1 VKVSPSNQTLIL
13 AGDREAPRT
22 TQGAHGAAGSVYSSA
37 ARTSVTRV
45 TVYSARLDEIV
56 TGNQNAAQYD
66 VTQHLLTEPEVG
78 RFIDVFA

>member
-1 VKVSPSNQTLIL
+1 
-13 AGDREAPRT
+13 
-22 TQGAHGAAGSVYSSA
+22 
-37 ARTSVTRV
+37 
-45 TVYSARLDEIV
+45 VYSARLDEIV